1 MYRYEHLNSQV
12 KSKYPLGYFLHSYTL
27 LNLYLDGALYKLT
40 VSLLLDA
47 HIEAFKRTFRTW
59 DGEKSGNRQKQNN
72 GCVDVPV
79 ESLVDE
85 DRSGVQIRLH
95 KDQDNGLRSVVEWTL
110 VYSSLLTPEAP
121 TLKTYMY
128 TVQTYMFRPICIDQY
143 VITYKPTLYVYT
155 HV

>member
-85 DRSGVQIRLH
+85 DRSGVQIRLN
-95 KDQDNGLRSVVEWTL
+95 KDQTT
-110 VYSSLLTPEAP
+110 VY
-121 TLKTYMY
+121 
-128 TVQTYMFRPICIDQY
+128 VQ
-143 VITYKPTLYVYT
+143 
-155 HV
+155 